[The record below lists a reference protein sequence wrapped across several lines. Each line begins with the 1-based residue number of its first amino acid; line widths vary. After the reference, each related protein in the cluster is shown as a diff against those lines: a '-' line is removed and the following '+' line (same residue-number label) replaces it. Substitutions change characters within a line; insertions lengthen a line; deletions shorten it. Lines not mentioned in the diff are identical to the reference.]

1 MIKYY
6 AVIWRNTI
14 EKVEVVKETA
24 NSVFIERG
32 LRLRRYARTGT
43 NFGYFDTF
51 EQAKQWLISRQEA
64 EIQAAMKDIDN
75 ANRRIEILESLE
87 EK

>member
-6 AVIWRNTI
+6 AVIRRNEI
-14 EKVEVVKETA
+14 EKVEVVKETV

-51 EQAKQWLISRQEA
+51 EQAKQWLISMQRTKIAEA
-64 EIQAAMKDIDN
+64 LRDIN
-75 ANRRIEILESLE
+75 TANRRIEILESLKE
-87 EK
+87 G